1 MESGLNTNMLNTIL
15 VNPDLKQK
23 IQNTD
28 AYLSFREFQNRPISW
43 KTHFDPDAQ
52 RETEL
57 YQTLIETISDLI
69 SDYIQEELIMLCKHT
84 DLLELIH

>member
-28 AYLSFREFQNRPISW
+28 AYLSFREFQNRPITW
-43 KTHFDPDAQ
+43 KTQFDHDAK

-57 YQTLIETISDLI
+57 YQRLVETISDLI
-69 SDYIQEELIMLCKHT
+69 SDYIQEELMMLSEHA
-84 DLLELIH
+84 DLLDLIH